1 MTFSPS
7 YTTPYSTAE
16 EQAVEIGAFGVL
28 VDGRGFITDTAS
40 NTPYNETWHRSSID
54 LLNSQQNPQEEGA
67 SLLPPEVWRRSQVSW
82 HHGCGQNVAD
92 RKDSDPYRF
101 DTSKGVNVWN
111 KYQLTLLNET
121 SLAQADTGKIVGVVV
136 NNIAIV
142 AMGADLYMFRDTPL
156 DLAEQWE
163 VGAISPATYKLTTTL
178 SGDAVD
184 AATDGKYAFFV
195 VGTTLYRVAA
205 TYGATTVTTVTLPI
219 TASMI
224 EFVNGYMVAGVDGDA
239 GVLYDISPITAAEPM
254 AIGSWT
260 TASGKIG
267 QTITAVNWVGAAS
280 GKNSMFFLGGRS
292 DNWGVYAVTITPST
306 TTATLSAPF
315 RVADLPVGER
325 GKALFSYL
333 GYLLIGT
340 SRGVRFATGDDAK
353 IVYGPLLDI
362 DRPVTCFEADD
373 RFVWFGWSDYGGT
386 SGLGRID
393 LSEFVA
399 DLQPAYA
406 SDLMVSASGN
416 TEWVGSIYGRM
427 LFGVRDSGVWRQTD
441 NLVESGTLSCSKW
454 TFGVVD
460 RKTAFYVQAT
470 TLPLEGSIEVS
481 ADLDDSPVIAG
492 ADSSSG
498 TVTHRFDMSGQQFSV
513 MQAGVEL
520 MRDTATTG
528 PTVKEIEGRSTYIR
542 GKAAEWR
549 VPLLIRDAIELYD
562 SQVESRDVTD
572 DYEFLIDLYQS
583 GRPFTYS
590 EGDLSWRV
598 FTTGFIWTPTEPSH
612 SKSGWQGV
620 FTLVFREVK

>member
-7 YTTPYSTAE
+7 YTTPYSTGT
-16 EQAVEIGAFGVL
+16 EQVADIGSFAVV

-54 LLNSQQNPQEEGA
+54 LLNSQQNPDEDGA

-82 HHGCGQNVAD
+82 HHGCGQTVGD
-92 RKDSDPYRF
+92 RKDADPYRF
-101 DTSKGVNVWN
+101 DSSQGIDVWT
-111 KYQLTLLNET
+111 KYQLSLLNDTEI
-121 SLAQADTGKIVGVVV
+121 AKADTGKIVGVVV
-136 NNIAIV
+136 NNLAIV
-142 AMGADLYMFRDTPL
+142 AVGSDLYMFRDTPL
-156 DLAEQWE
+156 AVSEQWE
-163 VGAISPATYKLTTTL
+163 VGSISPGTYTLTSTL
-178 SGDAVD
+178 SGEAVD
-184 AATDGKYAFFV
+184 AATDGKYAYFV

-219 TASMI
+219 SPSMI
-224 EFVNGYMVAGVDGDA
+224 EFVNGYMVAGVNGDV

-260 TASGKIG
+260 TTDGKIG
-267 QTITAVNWVGAAS
+267 QTITAVDWKGAAS
-280 GKNSMFFLGGRS
+280 GKNSMFFLGGKS

-315 RVADLPVGER
+315 RAADLPVGER

-333 GYLLIGT
+333 GYLMIGT
-340 SRGVRFATGDDAK
+340 SRGVRFATGDEARV
-353 IVYGPLLDI
+353 VYGPLLDI
-362 DRPVTCFEADD
+362 GRPVECFEADD
-373 RFVWFGWSDYGGT
+373 RFVWFGWSDYDGV

-416 TEWVGSIYGRM
+416 TEWIGSIYGRM
-427 LFGVRDSGVWRQTD
+427 LLGVNGSGVWRQTD
-441 NLVESGTLSCSKW
+441 DFVESGTLSCSKW

-481 ADLDDSPVIAG
+481 ANLDDSPVVAG
-492 ADSSSG
+492 ASSQEG
-498 TVTHRFDMSGQQFSV
+498 AVTHRFDMSGQQFST
-513 MQAGVEL
+513 MQAAVML
-520 MRDTATTG
+520 MRGTATTG

-549 VPLLIRDAIELYD
+549 VPLLIRDALELYD

-572 DYEFLIDLYQS
+572 DYEFLIDLYQT
-583 GRPFTYS
+583 GRPFLYS

-598 FTTGFIWTPTEPSH
+598 FTTGFIWTPTEPSFT
-612 SKSGWQGV
+612 KSGWQGV

>member
-1 MTFSPS
+1 
-7 YTTPYSTAE
+7 
-16 EQAVEIGAFGVL
+16 
-28 VDGRGFITDTAS
+28 
-40 NTPYNETWHRSSID
+40 
-54 LLNSQQNPQEEGA
+54 
-67 SLLPPEVWRRSQVSW
+67 
-82 HHGCGQNVAD
+82 
-92 RKDSDPYRF
+92 
-101 DTSKGVNVWN
+101 
-111 KYQLTLLNET
+111 LTLLNET

-156 DLAEQWE
+156 DTAEQWE
-163 VGAISPATYKLTTTL
+163 VGAITPAVYKLTTAL

-184 AATDGKYAFFV
+184 AATDGKYAFFI

-224 EFVNGYMVAGVDGDA
+224 EFVNGYMIAGVNGDA

-260 TASGKIG
+260 TTTGKIG
-267 QTITAVNWVGAAS
+267 QTITAVDWAGAAT

-340 SRGVRFATGDDAK
+340 SRGVRFATGDDAQ

-406 SDLMVSASGN
+406 TDLMVSASGN
-416 TEWVGSIYGRM
+416 TEWIGSIYGRM
-427 LFGVRDSGVWRQTD
+427 LLGVRDSGVWRQTD
-441 NLVESGTLSCSKW
+441 DLVETGTLSCSKW

-460 RKTAFYVQAT
+460 RKSAFYVQAT
-470 TLPLEGSIEVS
+470 TLPLVGGIEVS
-481 ADLDDSPVIAG
+481 ADLDDSPIVAGSTSEAG
-492 ADSSSG
+492 A
-498 TVTHRFDMSGQQFSV
+498 VTHRFEMSGQQFSV

-520 MRDTATTG
+520 TRDTATTG

-572 DYEFLIDLYQS
+572 DYEFLIGLYQS

-598 FTTGFIWTPTEPSH
+598 FTTGFIWTPTEPSY

>member
-1 MTFSPS
+1 M
-7 YTTPYSTAE
+7 
-16 EQAVEIGAFGVL
+16 
-28 VDGRGFITDTAS
+28 
-40 NTPYNETWHRSSID
+40 
-54 LLNSQQNPQEEGA
+54 
-67 SLLPPEVWRRSQVSW
+67 WRRSQVSW

-92 RKDSDPYRF
+92 RKDSAPYRF

-292 DNWGVYAVTITPST
+292 DNWGVYAVTITPQRRRPPCRLRSGSLT
-306 TTATLSAPF
+306 F
-315 RVADLPVGER
+315 RSVNE
-325 GKALFSYL
+325 
-333 GYLLIGT
+333 
-340 SRGVRFATGDDAK
+340 AK
-353 IVYGPLLDI
+353 PCSHIWD
-362 DRPVTCFEADD
+362 TC
-373 RFVWFGWSDYGGT
+373 
-386 SGLGRID
+386 
-393 LSEFVA
+393 
-399 DLQPAYA
+399 
-406 SDLMVSASGN
+406 
-416 TEWVGSIYGRM
+416 
-427 LFGVRDSGVWRQTD
+427 
-441 NLVESGTLSCSKW
+441 
-454 TFGVVD
+454 
-460 RKTAFYVQAT
+460 
-470 TLPLEGSIEVS
+470 
-481 ADLDDSPVIAG
+481 
-492 ADSSSG
+492 
-498 TVTHRFDMSGQQFSV
+498 
-513 MQAGVEL
+513 
-520 MRDTATTG
+520 
-528 PTVKEIEGRSTYIR
+528 
-542 GKAAEWR
+542 
-549 VPLLIRDAIELYD
+549 
-562 SQVESRDVTD
+562 
-572 DYEFLIDLYQS
+572 
-583 GRPFTYS
+583 
-590 EGDLSWRV
+590 
-598 FTTGFIWTPTEPSH
+598 
-612 SKSGWQGV
+612 
-620 FTLVFREVK
+620 